1 MHLRLLL
8 LTTLMVT
15 PAAAETLTV
24 HHACTWDG
32 PALSGR
38 VSAAAPAD
46 RVQRITRAIL
56 STAGLVT
63 GVEVRAASIAN
74 AAALLHGDERYVLYN
89 PRFLDDVS
97 RRAGT
102 PWAAIS
108 VLAHE
113 IGHHLGGHTLD
124 DRSSRPHT
132 ELEADQ
138 FSGFVLARLGA
149 SLDEAQAAM
158 RLMGAWRAN
167 KSHPAG
173 QARLDAI
180 RDGWELADAPLPPGI
195 LPDTSPPDG
204 VGLRAAH
211 LDQFSRGEPQGDGGN
226 RAFPRIT
233 RGPVLPPS
241 RRHTLPAAGIRGAAI
256 KK

>member
-158 RLMGAWRAN
+158 RLMGAWARQQVPSRRPGEAGRHPGWLGTGGCTVATR
-167 KSHPAG
+167 HPAG
-173 QARLDAI
+173 HVTT
-180 RDGWELADAPLPPGI
+180 GWG
-195 LPDTSPPDG
+195 
-204 VGLRAAH
+204 GLRAAH